1 MSTNGIAEAIQ
12 YLREH
17 LVNISRQLPDA
28 NSWKIRAAVNEREP
42 ETREELVQHLERMPP
57 RLAVNVS
64 PAQLRRG
71 DFVDLVKDALAPV
84 ERATGAID
92 IEITVS
98 TLMEISRA
106 ASTSRTGHSSL
117 RYLARV
123 PINSLKIDRSFIMQ
137 MSKRTEEQANLLCCD
152 EAQGYLFGRPVP
164 PEALGSRLRQ
174 AWAAVD
180 FNEGESV
187 ARWR

>member
-1 MSTNGIAEAIQ
+1 M
-12 YLREH
+12 
-17 LVNISRQLPDA
+17 D
-28 NSWKIRAAVNEREP
+28 EREP

-64 PAQLRRG
+64 PAQLRRA

-84 ERATGAID
+84 ERATDAID
-92 IEITVS
+92 IEITES

-106 ASTSRTGHSSL
+106 ASTSRMAIVSTVIRS
-117 RYLARV
+117 RARATEG
-123 PINSLKIDRSFIMQ
+123 RAQ
-137 MSKRTEEQANLLCCD
+137 EAETEEQANLLCCD

-164 PEALGSRLRQ
+164 PEELGSRLRQ

-180 FNEGESV
+180 FNEGEGFP
-187 ARWR
+187 RWR